1 MDMEENEDQQSTK
14 IKRFLHLISFQFLIT
29 SSFTVL
35 SNDTKFFRPQKW
47 ELIDPL
53 TGRPREPA
61 NQQPRPRP
69 STKKRNRRPN
79 KPQDVLFGQFFQ
91 KQIRSERFQP
101 GPPLAPEPQ
110 AVSNDHQPIGDFFRY
125 ISLKNNYKKSNH
137 SFINQF
143 N

>member
-1 MDMEENEDQQSTK
+1 MNYS
-14 IKRFLHLISFQFLIT
+14 
-29 SSFTVL
+29 
-35 SNDTKFFRPQKW
+35 RPQKW

-53 TGRPREPA
+53 TGRPREPV

-69 STKKRNRRPN
+69 SPKKPKRRPN

-110 AVSNDHQPIGDFFRY
+110 AVSNDHQHIGEFFSPY
-125 ISLKNNYKKSNH
+125 ISLKIIKKGKIIL
-137 SFINQF
+137 FYTK
-143 N
+143 

>member
-1 MDMEENEDQQSTK
+1 M
-14 IKRFLHLISFQFLIT
+14 

-35 SNDTKFFRPQKW
+35 CNNTKSFRPQKW

-61 NQQPRPRP
+61 NQEPRPRP
-69 STKKRNRRPN
+69 STKKHNRRPN

-110 AVSNDHQPIGDFFRY
+110 AVSNDHQPIGEIFSVIY
-125 ISLKNNYKKSNH
+125 H
-137 SFINQF
+137 S
-143 N
+143 